1 MGLKKEGKVN
11 GLFVDLIYNDCMVCG
26 VTWWISQAEYCTQV
40 YS

>member
-1 MGLKKEGKVN
+1 MGLKKKGKVN
-11 GLFVDLIYNDCMVCG
+11 GLFVDLIYNDCMGCG